1 MNWKEIV
8 LASHRTIKTAIK
20 MINSS
25 EFKIIL
31 VISKNKKL
39 IGTVTDGDIR
49 RYFLYDSGNLGNP
62 ISKIMSKNPFFS
74 NESSSDSNILKKMV
88 ELKLNYIPIVNKNKN
103 IIGLKTKDI
112 LTNKVVYKNPVL
124 LMAGGFGKRM
134 MPLTK
139 TTPKPL
145 LKINGTPMLEIIIRK
160 FIKYGFKNFY
170 ISTFYKSDLIKKYFG
185 NGKKWNVNIKYLEE
199 NKPLGTA
206 GALQLLPIKDIKLP
220 VFVINGDVLTNVNFR
235 DLLDSHSKKNID
247 ATVCV
252 REQSVKSEFGIVKIN
267 KGLLKK
273 IDEKP
278 INKFLIN
285 AGIYVINH
293 DKIPKLKKNTY
304 VDMPSLLNEMVCKKK
319 KINTYFLY
327 EDWLDIGHISEYN
340 KAINSKISK

>member
-1 MNWKEIV
+1 MNWKEII
-8 LASHRTIKTAIK
+8 LGSHRTIKTAIK
-20 MINSS
+20 IINSS

-31 VISKNKKL
+31 VINKNKKL

-49 RYFLYDSGNLGNP
+49 RYFLYDSGNLRNP
-62 ISKIMSKNPFFS
+62 VSKLMSKNPISFEDS
-74 NESSSDSNILKKMV
+74 ISDSNILKKMV
-88 ELKLNYIPIVNKNKN
+88 ELKLNYIPLVNKNKN
-103 IIGLKTKDI
+103 IVGIKTKEL
-112 LTNKVVYKNPVL
+112 LTKEVVYKNPVL

-145 LKINGTPMLEIIIRK
+145 LKVNGIPMLEIIISK
-160 FIKYGFKNFY
+160 FIKYGFNNFY
-170 ISTFYKSDLIKKYFG
+170 ISTFYKSELIKKYFG

-199 NKPLGTA
+199 KKPLGTA
-206 GALQLLPIKDIKLP
+206 GALQLLPKKNIKLP
-220 VFVINGDVLTNVNFR
+220 VFVTNGDILTNVNFR
-235 DLLDSHSKKNID
+235 DLLHSHSKKNIA

-252 REQSVKSEFGIVKIN
+252 REQSVKSKFGVVKIN

-285 AGIYVINH
+285 AGIYVIDL

-304 VDMPSLLNEMVCKKK
+304 VDMPSLLNEMVGKKK

-340 KAINSKISK
+340 KAINSKNIK

>member
-49 RYFLYDSGNLGNP
+49 RYFLYDSGNLSNP
-62 ISKIMSKNPFFS
+62 ISKIMSKKPIFS

-103 IIGLKTKDI
+103 IIGLKTKEL
-112 LTNKVVYKNPVL
+112 LTNKEVHENPVL

-134 MPLTK
+134 MPLTRSV
-139 TTPKPL
+139 PKPL
-145 LKINGTPMLEIIIRK
+145 LKINDMPILEIIINK

-170 ISTFYKSDLIKKYFG
+170 ISTFYKSELIKKYFS

-199 NKPLGTA
+199 KKPLGTA
-206 GALQLLPIKDIKLP
+206 GALQLLPKKDIKLP

-235 DLLDSHSKKNID
+235 DLLDSHTKKNID

-267 KGLLKK
+267 RGILKK

-285 AGIYVINH
+285 AGIYVIDINS
-293 DKIPKLKKNTY
+293 IPKLKKNTY
-304 VDMPSLLNEMVCKKK
+304 VDMPSLLNEMVDKKK

-340 KAINSKISK
+340 KAINSQNSK